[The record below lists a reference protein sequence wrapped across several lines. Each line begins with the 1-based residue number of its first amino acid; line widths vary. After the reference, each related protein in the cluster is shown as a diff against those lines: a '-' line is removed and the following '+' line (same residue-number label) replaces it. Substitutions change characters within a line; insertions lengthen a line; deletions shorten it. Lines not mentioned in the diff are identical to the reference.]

1 MLRER
6 ERARSGLGVGD
17 RFHGVESETS
27 ARNIS
32 FYMLG
37 MFVHRPLCMLQFRVG
52 SYFSPISYFRRPFAM
67 HVFYVLLSVYFL
79 ARLAARGRFTQ
90 FLNHK
95 FTQPSIDMAANTG
108 YSAALPKRNVV
119 AK

>member
-1 MLRER
+1 MNLHTRVHAVE
-6 ERARSGLGVGD
+6 GD
-17 RFHGVESETS
+17 TS
-27 ARNIS
+27 TRDAYATNLS
-32 FYMLG
+32 C
-37 MFVHRPLCMLQFRVG
+37 RPLCMLQFRVG